1 MKTRLLTA
9 SVVTIGLLSGR
20 AEAGT
25 AAPAAKTVAV
35 QTKAAVDA
43 VQAFLQTLGVEQG
56 RKLQFDFAPQAK
68 ARSATFKGGK
78 NGRANFVGE
87 QYGQAV
93 WSNYPVSDVPRP
105 GLALGTLN
113 PAQRQAA
120 MRVLQAVLSPMG
132 YEKVLDIM
140 GSDQVLSEGG
150 TNYASGAAYYT
161 IGIFGKPDT
170 SSPWMLQFGGHH
182 LGLNV
187 VIAGADGVIT
197 PTLTGAQPAVYQR
210 DGKTVRVLAREND
223 KAFAFLEALTPD
235 QRKQA
240 VLDYE
245 VRDLVLGPGHDG
257 EVIVPEGVKG
267 SALDARQRA
276 MLLDLI
282 GEWAGIVNEVYAGP
296 RMTELKAGL
305 SDTYFAW
312 SGSQTHE
319 PGKNGAAYY
328 RIQGPRVIIEFS
340 PQAVGGDATMH
351 VHTVYRNPAD
361 SYGRAFTAP

>member
-1 MKTRLLTA
+1 VM
-9 SVVTIGLLSGR
+9 
-20 AEAGT
+20 
-25 AAPAAKTVAV
+25 
-35 QTKAAVDA
+35 
-43 VQAFLQTLGVEQG
+43 
-56 RKLQFDFAPQAK
+56 
-68 ARSATFKGGK
+68 
-78 NGRANFVGE
+78 
-87 QYGQAV
+87 
-93 WSNYPVSDVPRP
+93 
-105 GLALGTLN
+105 
-113 PAQRQAA
+113 
-120 MRVLQAVLSPMG
+120 
-132 YEKVLDIM
+132 
-140 GSDQVLSEGG
+140 
-150 TNYASGAAYYT
+150 
-161 IGIFGKPDT
+161 
-170 SSPWMLQFGGHH
+170 
-182 LGLNV
+182 
-187 VIAGADGVIT
+187 T

-223 KAFAFLEALTPD
+223 KAFAFFNALTPD

-282 GEWAGIVNEVYAGP
+282 GEWAGIVNEAYAGP

-328 RIQGPRVIIEFS
+328 RIQGPKVIIEFS

-351 VHTVYRNPAD
+351 VHTVYRNPAE